1 MAKKQAP
8 KAPEADAG
16 GDKPAGKSKLKLII
30 LIVVAVLLAVG
41 LSVGATLF
49 FLGKGDKKEA
59 EAEKTEEHSGEA
71 AAPVKQPAIYEV
83 VAPAFI
89 VNFNYQ
95 GRQRY
100 MQVSV
105 ALMARDQAEL
115 DALKVHMPVLRNRL
129 VMLFSGQDFAALMT
143 PVGKEMLR
151 QQATASVQELAQ
163 KETGKTAIE
172 QVLFTNFVLQ

>member
-8 KAPEADAG
+8 KAPPADAA

-30 LIVVAVLLAVG
+30 LIVLVVLLAVG
-41 LSVGATLF
+41 LSVGATWF
-49 FLGKGDKKEA
+49 FLSKNASKDNAA
-59 EAEKTEEHSGEA
+59 ENAAEQSGEA
-71 AAPVKQPAIYEV
+71 AAPTKLPAIYEE

-89 VNFNYQ
+89 VNFNYL
-95 GRQRY
+95 GRQHY

-105 ALMARDQAEL
+105 ALMARDQGQL

-163 KETGKTAIE
+163 KETGKTVIE

>member
-8 KAPEADAG
+8 QPPAE

-30 LIVVAVLLAVG
+30 FIGVALLLAIG

-49 FLGKGDKKEA
+49 FLGKSDSKA
-59 EAEKTEEHSGEA
+59 EEEVVAEEGAAEP
-71 AAPVKQPAIYEV
+71 AAPVKKPAIYEQ
-83 VAPAFI
+83 VAPAFV
-89 VNFNYQ
+89 VNFSHQ

-105 ALMARDQAEL
+105 ALMARDQVEL

-129 VMLFSGQDFAALMT
+129 VMFFSGQDFASLMT

-151 QQATASVQELAQ
+151 QQATTMVQELAQ
-163 KETGKTAIE
+163 KETGKMVVE
-172 QVLFTNFVLQ
+172 QVLFTNIVLQ

>member
-8 KAPEADAG
+8 QPPAE

-30 LIVVAVLLAVG
+30 LIGVALLLAIG

-49 FLGKGDKKEA
+49 FLGKSDSKA
-59 EAEKTEEHSGEA
+59 EEEVAAEEGA
-71 AAPVKQPAIYEV
+71 AEPAVPVKKPAIYEV
-83 VAPAFI
+83 IAPAFI
-89 VNFNYQ
+89 VNFNHQ

-129 VMLFSGQDFAALMT
+129 VMLFSGQDFAALIT

-151 QQATASVQELAQ
+151 QQATTTVQELAQ
-163 KETGKTAIE
+163 KETGKMVVE
-172 QVLFTNFVLQ
+172 QVLFTNLVLQ